1 MRDEAEQERGSA
13 ADGVGARRC
22 RGAVGGA
29 LAVDVREAFRIH
41 RFDGATSVALQGL
54 TLQVEQGE
62 IVVVLG
68 PSGSGKTTLLR
79 TVAAFD
85 TLSAGVARVLGTE
98 VGSLDPGAAALFRAR
113 NLGLLDQH
121 YARALSPDLT
131 CVHTVGLGLQLL
143 GSPRSAAR
151 NVAAELLE
159 RVGLGDRL
167 DTRPGSLSGGEQQRV
182 ALCAALA
189 HRPRLLLADEPA
201 GELDAENAKVV
212 YGLIAELAREQ
223 GTTALVVSHDEA
235 AATIAD
241 RLVYVRDGR
250 VVEEGRPGVRTSLV
264 VTEPGWVRLPDPL
277 LEALGSP
284 KRLHAD
290 RRQQELVLSSDE
302 LDRTLETPAPA
313 MFHERAA
320 TPGEVVAEVRGVVK
334 RFPGAPRAVLSG
346 VSAAFGGG
354 TLTAVVG
361 RSGSGK
367 TTLLHLLAG
376 LDRPSEGRVLV
387 QGREIEG
394 LDRAEAAAVRREHV
408 ALVTQEPGLVPHLS
422 ARENVELGL
431 LVRGLEGDP
440 AGALAEVGLGARLDH
455 RADRLSAGERQR
467 VAIARALAA
476 DPVLLLADEP
486 TARLD
491 QSNAR
496 AVAELLA
503 KLAHE
508 HGTAVVCATHD
519 AVVIERADA
528 KLELAAR
535 QPVLPATAEQ

>member
-1 MRDEAEQERGSA
+1 MSPAAIEARDVFRVHAGET
-13 ADGVGARRC
+13 
-22 RGAVGGA
+22 GGTA
-29 LAVDVREAFRIH
+29 
-41 RFDGATSVALQGL
+41 ALQGL
-54 TLQVEQGE
+54 TLSVEERE

-79 TVAAFD
+79 TIAGFD
-85 TLSAGVARVLGTE
+85 TLSAGVARVLGAD
-98 VGSLDPGAAALFRAR
+98 VGTLGPGAAARFRAR

-131 CVHTVGLGLQLL
+131 CVHTVGLGLELL
-143 GSPRSAAR
+143 GTPRSEAQDAA
-151 NVAAELLE
+151 ATLLG

-167 DTRPGSLSGGEQQRV
+167 DTRPASLSGGEQQRV

-201 GELDAENAKVV
+201 GELDEENAKVV
-212 YGLIAELAREQ
+212 YGLIDELAREQ
-223 GTTALVVSHDEA
+223 GATALVVSHDEA
-235 AATIAD
+235 AASIAD

-250 VVEEGRPGVRTSLV
+250 VVEEGRPGLRSSLV

-284 KRLHAD
+284 TRLHAE
-290 RRQQELVLSSDE
+290 RREQELVLSNDE
-302 LDRTLETPAPA
+302 LDRNLETPPPA
-313 MFHERAA
+313 MFHLHAA
-320 TPGEVVAEVRGVVK
+320 EPGEVVAELRSVVR
-334 RFPGAPRAVLSG
+334 RFNGGRRPVLSG
-346 VSAAFGGG
+346 VSASFRAG

-376 LDRPSEGRVLV
+376 LDRPTEGHVLV
-387 QGREIEG
+387 QGREIDA
-394 LDRAEAAAVRREHV
+394 LDRPDAAAVRREHV
-408 ALVTQEPGLVPHLS
+408 ALITQEPGLVPHLS

-431 LVRGLEGDP
+431 LVRGLDGDP
-440 AGALAEVGLGARLDH
+440 ASALTEVGLGARLDH

-467 VAIARALAA
+467 VAIARAIAA
-476 DPVLLLADEP
+476 RPVLLLADEP

-496 AVAELLA
+496 AVGELLA
-503 KLAHE
+503 RLAHE
-508 HGTAVVCATHD
+508 RGTAVVCATHD
-519 AVVIERADA
+519 AVVIEEADA
-528 KLELAAR
+528 KLELGASSAQPMSSAR
-535 QPVLPATAEQ
+535 ETRL

>member
-1 MRDEAEQERGSA
+1 MT
-13 ADGVGARRC
+13 
-22 RGAVGGA
+22 
-29 LAVDVREAFRIH
+29 LAVDIREAFRIH
-41 RFDGATSVALQGL
+41 RFGGATSVALQGL

-62 IVVVLG
+62 VAVVLG

-79 TVAAFD
+79 TIAAFD
-85 TLSAGVARVLGTE
+85 TLSAGSARVLGTD
-98 VGSLDPGAAALFRAR
+98 VGSLGPGAAAMFRAR

-131 CVHTVGLGLQLL
+131 CVHTVGLGLELL
-143 GSPRSAAR
+143 GSPRPKAR
-151 NVAAELLE
+151 AVAAQLLE

-167 DTRPGSLSGGEQQRV
+167 DARPGFLSGGEQQRV

-189 HRPRLLLADEPA
+189 HRPRVLLADEPA
-201 GELDAENAKVV
+201 GELDAENAQVV
-212 YGLIAELAREQ
+212 YALIAELAREQ
-223 GTTALVVSHDEA
+223 VTTALVVSHDEA
-235 AATIAD
+235 AAAIAD

-250 VVEEGRPGVRTSLV
+250 VVEEGRPGVRSSLV

-284 KRLHAD
+284 TRLHAE
-290 RRQQELVLSSDE
+290 RREQELVLSSDA
-302 LDRTLETPAPA
+302 LDRTLDVSPPA
-313 MFHERAA
+313 MFHEHAA
-320 TPGEVVAEVRGVVK
+320 KPGEVVAELRGVLK
-334 RFPGAPRAVLSG
+334 RFAGAARPVLSG
-346 VSAAFGGG
+346 VSAAFAAG

-376 LDRPSEGRVLV
+376 LDRPSEGQVLV
-387 QGREIEG
+387 EGRETQG

-431 LVRGLEGDP
+431 LVRGLDGDP
-440 AGALAEVGLGARLDH
+440 AAALVEVGLGSRLDH

-476 DPVLLLADEP
+476 APVLLLADEP

-491 QSNAR
+491 QANAR
-496 AVAELLA
+496 AVGELLA

-519 AVVIERADA
+519 VVVIEHADHR
-528 KLELAAR
+528 LELGSDPVMGLTAPAAAHLGSAGTV
-535 QPVLPATAEQ
+535 PSGDGP

>member
-1 MRDEAEQERGSA
+1 MS
-13 ADGVGARRC
+13 
-22 RGAVGGA
+22 
-29 LAVDVREAFRIH
+29 LAIDVREAFRIH
-41 RFDGATSVALQGL
+41 RLSGATSVALQGL
-54 TLQVEQGE
+54 TLAVEEGE

-79 TVAAFD
+79 TVGGFD
-85 TLSAGVARVLGTE
+85 TLSAGVARVLGVD
-98 VGSLDPGAAALFRAR
+98 VGALSQGAIARFRAQ

-131 CVHTVGLGLQLL
+131 CVHTVGLGLELL
-143 GSPRSAAR
+143 GTSKREARATAA
-151 NVAAELLE
+151 ALLE

-167 DTRPGSLSGGEQQRV
+167 DARPGSLSGGEQQRV

-201 GELDAENAKVV
+201 GELDAENAKMV
-212 YGLIAELAREQ
+212 YELIAELAREQ

-235 AATIAD
+235 AASIAD

-250 VVEEGRPGVRTSLV
+250 VVEEGRPGRRTSLV

-284 KRLHAD
+284 TRLHAEG
-290 RRQQELVLSSDE
+290 RGEGLVLSNDD
-302 LDRTLETPAPA
+302 LDRDLDTPAAA
-313 MFHERAA
+313 MFHEHAA
-320 TPGEVVAEVRGVVK
+320 RPGEVVAELRAVVK
-334 RFPGAPRAVLSG
+334 RFPGAAKPVLPG
-346 VSAAFGGG
+346 VSASFAGG
-354 TLTAVVG
+354 TLTAVIG

-376 LDRPSEGRVLV
+376 LDRPTEGRVLV
-387 QGREIEG
+387 QGREIEAMS
-394 LDRAEAAAVRREHV
+394 RADSAAVRRAHV
-408 ALVTQEPGLVPHLS
+408 ALITQEPGLVPHLS

-440 AGALAEVGLGARLDH
+440 AAALTEVGLGARLDH

-476 DPVLLLADEP
+476 QPVLLLADEP

-519 AVVIERADA
+519 AVVIEQADA
-528 KLELAAR
+528 KLELTPRPEVAVSDMAG
-535 QPVLPATAEQ
+535 V

>member
-1 MRDEAEQERGSA
+1 MS
-13 ADGVGARRC
+13 
-22 RGAVGGA
+22 
-29 LAVDVREAFRIH
+29 LAIDVREAFRIH
-41 RFDGATSVALQGL
+41 RLGGATSVALQGL

-62 IVVVLG
+62 LIVVLG

-79 TVAAFD
+79 TIAGFD
-85 TLSAGVARVLGTE
+85 TLSAGVARVLGVD
-98 VGSLDPGAAALFRAR
+98 VGALGPGAAARFRAR

-131 CVHTVGLGLQLL
+131 CVHTVGLGLELL
-143 GSPRSAAR
+143 GASRAEARSAA
-151 NVAAELLE
+151 ATLLE
-159 RVGLGDRL
+159 RVGLGARL
-167 DTRPGSLSGGEQQRV
+167 QAHPGELSGGEQQRV

-201 GELDAENAKVV
+201 GELDEANAKLV
-212 YGLIAELAREQ
+212 YGLIDELAREQ
-223 GTTALVVSHDEA
+223 GTTALVVSHDRA
-235 AATIAD
+235 AASIAD

-250 VVEEGRPGVRTSLV
+250 VVEESRPGQRPSLV
-264 VTEPGWVRLPDPL
+264 VTAPGWVRLPDPI

-284 KRLHAD
+284 TRLHAEH
-290 RRQQELVLSSDE
+290 REQELVLSNDE
-302 LDRTLETPAPA
+302 LDRNLEVRAPA
-313 MFHERAA
+313 MFHAHVA
-320 TPGEVVAEVRGVVK
+320 QPGDVVAELRDVVR
-334 RFPGAPRAVLSG
+334 RFNGRAVLSG
-346 VSAAFGGG
+346 VSASFRGG

-376 LDRPSEGRVLV
+376 LDRPSEGHVV
-387 QGREIEG
+387 VEGREIDA
-394 LDRAEAAAVRREHV
+394 LDRADAAAVRREHV
-408 ALVTQEPGLVPHLS
+408 ALITQEPGLVPHLS

-431 LVRGLEGDP
+431 LVRGLDGD
-440 AGALAEVGLGARLDH
+440 AAAALAEVGLGARLDH

-476 DPVLLLADEP
+476 EPVLLLADEP

-491 QSNAR
+491 QTNAR

-503 KLAHE
+503 RLAHE

-519 AVVIERADA
+519 AVVIEQADA
-528 KLELAAR
+528 RLELAAAAVE
-535 QPVLPATAEQ
+535 PMTSVG